1 MKKIIALILS
11 IALLLVLAA
20 CGAETHSAN
29 TWACSCGKVNDD
41 AFCSGCGSKKPTD
54 TQSASE
60 QNPTIES
67 IEEDSNETEAVTDPH
82 NVDAINL
89 TSVNGTIQFSG
100 IQMASAALLEPNN
113 EGYKDGDAI
122 LVEYIFTCTQSR
134 PAKINEVFE
143 ITYYQNGKQIPDS
156 LWISGEDKEQF
167 ELCDNY
173 YLELLNGGSSAMAK
187 AVLAGDK
194 SPITVIVTDLADE
207 DNYQVMVI
215 DNLHGGDSVSEMPV
229 ENSVTF
235 EEPIV
240 LLDNQHIKIIVT
252 GKCDATVI
260 GRDNTLGY
268 TVTME
273 NKSDSQYVLLAM
285 TNCSIDGYMLEDSCY
300 FGNDTLAPGKKSN
313 THIFLYTDREHAL
326 GLETIADLVNWDGS
340 IQISFSDDGQ
350 TYRNH
355 TVFPFDNIVP

>member
-1 MKKIIALILS
+1 MKKTIAI
-11 IALLLVLAA
+11 LLVLCSCIGLCA
-20 CGAETHSAN
+20 CGGVKN
-29 TWACSCGKVNDD
+29 
-41 AFCSGCGSKKPTD
+41 TD
-54 TQSASE
+54 TQNTSE

-67 IEEDSNETEAVTDPH
+67 IGEDSKETETVTDPH

-100 IQMASAALLEPNN
+100 IQMASAELLKPNN

-143 ITYYQNGKQIPDS
+143 ITHYQNGKQIPDT
-156 LWISGEDKEQF
+156 LWISDADKEQYA
-167 ELCDNY
+167 LCSNFHM
-173 YLELLNGGSSAMAK
+173 ELLNGGSSAMAK
-187 AVLAGDK
+187 PILAGDK

-215 DNLHGGDSVSEMPV
+215 DNLYSGDSASETPV
-229 ENSVTF
+229 KNTVTF
-235 EEPIV
+235 EEPII

-260 GRDNTLGY
+260 GQDNTLGY

-273 NKSDSQYVLLAM
+273 NKSDSQYVSLVM

-300 FGNDTLAPGKKSN
+300 FDNKKIAPGKKSI
-313 THIFLYTDREHAL
+313 THIFLYTDREKAL
-326 GLETIADLVNWDGS
+326 GLETIADLVNLDGCV
-340 IQISFSDDGQ
+340 QISFSDDGK

-355 TVFPFDNIVP
+355 TVFPFDNIIP